1 VFDKNTVEN
10 QEVEVAYNFEP
21 SEGVKLASLGSVFS
35 KASKKAPQ
43 VVIKDSKAVVKV
55 GGLKHNISKTVQQ
68 ALDKISS
75 LIADKS
81 LVGKSYK
88 ELAKLTA
95 GSAKKADASV
105 HHILEQRIIKY
116 VPAFRDLKPNIHTKI
131 PSVILKNEEHDKIT
145 KAILDRIARRPK
157 DLTAEEF
164 YGKYTKESVSKLYKE
179 AYQEA
184 GRDDL
189 YKLLVAAGIFN

>member
-43 VVIKDSKAVVKV
+43 VVIKDSKAVMKV
-55 GGLKHNISKTVQQ
+55 SGVKHNISKTVQQ
-68 ALDKISS
+68 ALDKINS

-105 HHILEQRIIKY
+105 HHILEQRIIKN
-116 VPAFRDLKPNIHTKI
+116 VPAFQFLKADINTKI
-131 PSVILKNEEHDKIT
+131 PSAILKDGDHQKIT
-145 KAILDRIARRPK
+145 NALLKRIPRRPQGVSAN
-157 DLTAEEF
+157 TF
-164 YGKYTKESVSKLYKE
+164 YGKYTKEEISKLYKE

-184 GRDDL
+184 GREDL
-189 YKLLVAAGIFN
+189 YKLLIEAGIFS